1 MIRIGIIGCGKI
13 AQVRHLPEY
22 AANPH
27 VELAGYYDLN
37 TQRAQEMA
45 AQYGG
50 KVYDSYFDLLNDPS
64 IDAVSICVE
73 NRSHAEITTYALY
86 AGKHV
91 LCEKPMAVT
100 LAECESMV
108 AAAERNGKHLM
119 IGHNM
124 RFDPVHRKAKELLD
138 AGIIGDII
146 TFHSSDDALEGSLN
160 THRIVA
166 VEDAADG
173 TPVYRTKGD
182 ANPVE
187 DAAPVPAADVVG
199 RVVFVSAGLGVV
211 VSLLTNPLLFF
222 PLIVVPL
229 IVLLVLEIRHMVKTT
244 QEVARAED
252 EAALR
257 AAVEQIR
264 EKRRR
269 EQEEQGD
276 AGDEGDA
283 DGGHTD
289 ESAEADPGAPGDSNR
304 SA

>member
-1 MIRIGIIGCGKI
+1 M
-13 AQVRHLPEY
+13 
-22 AANPH
+22 
-27 VELAGYYDLN
+27 
-37 TQRAQEMA
+37 
-45 AQYGG
+45 
-50 KVYDSYFDLLNDPS
+50 
-64 IDAVSICVE
+64 
-73 NRSHAEITTYALY
+73 
-86 AGKHV
+86 
-91 LCEKPMAVT
+91 
-100 LAECESMV
+100 
-108 AAAERNGKHLM
+108 
-119 IGHNM
+119 
-124 RFDPVHRKAKELLD
+124 
-138 AGIIGDII
+138 
-146 TFHSSDDALEGSLN
+146 
-160 THRIVA
+160 
-166 VEDAADG
+166 
-173 TPVYRTKGD
+173 
-182 ANPVE
+182 
-187 DAAPVPAADVVG
+187 PAADVVG

-244 QEVARAED
+244 QEVACAED